1 MRIPPQ
7 GLGGAENNMI
17 EDFFDTVSHNF
28 KNGFKT
34 AAGEYS
40 PLNLAYIG
48 DAVFEIFV
56 RTMVI
61 EKGNMSVNKLHGM
74 SKKFVNAKA
83 QAEMF
88 DRIKDVVTQEEL
100 AVLKR
105 GRNAKS
111 FTSAKNASVVDYRH
125 ATGLEALFGYL
136 YIKGENERLAEIFNM
151 CIEKETLF

>member
-1 MRIPPQ
+1 
-7 GLGGAENNMI
+7 MI
-17 EDFFDTVSHNF
+17 EKFFDSVSD
-28 KNGFKT
+28 GFKIN
-34 AAGEYS
+34 ANEYS

-48 DAVFEIFV
+48 DAVFEVFV

-61 EKGNMSVNKLHGM
+61 KNGNMPVNKLHKTAK
-74 SKKFVNAKA
+74 SFVNAKS

-88 DRIKDVVTQEEL
+88 EKIKDSVNEEEL

-111 FTSAKNASVVDYRH
+111 FTSAKNASIIDYRC

-136 YIKGENERLAEIFNM
+136 FIKGDIKRLKEIFDL
-151 CIEKETLF
+151 CIEKES

>member
-1 MRIPPQ
+1 MY
-7 GLGGAENNMI
+7 ES
-17 EDFFDTVSHNF
+17 FFDTISHNL
-28 KNGFKT
+28 KNGFKIK
-34 AAGEYS
+34 ANEYS

-48 DAVFEIFV
+48 DAVFEVFV

-61 EKGNMSVNKLHGM
+61 ENGNMPVSKLHKI
-74 SKKFVNAKA
+74 SKEFVNAKA

-88 DRIKDVVTQEEL
+88 EKIKDRVTPEEL

-111 FTSAKNASVVDYRH
+111 FTSAKNASITDYRH

-151 CIEKETLF
+151 CIEKEILS

>member
-1 MRIPPQ
+1 MV
-7 GLGGAENNMI
+7 
-17 EDFFDTVSHNF
+17 EDFFDEILKNDVNGEF
-28 KNGFKT
+28 KIS
-34 AAGEYS
+34 AREYS

-56 RTMVI
+56 RTMVL
-61 EKGNMSVNKLHGM
+61 KNGNMPVNQLHKI
-74 SKKFVNAKA
+74 SKTFVNAKA

-88 DRIKDVVTQEEL
+88 EKIKDKVTDEEL

-111 FTSAKNASVVDYRH
+111 FTSAKNASITDYRH

-136 YIKGENERLAEIFNM
+136 YIKGDSKRLIEIFNM
-151 CIEKETLF
+151 CIEKEI

>member
-1 MRIPPQ
+1 M
-7 GLGGAENNMI
+7 AES
-17 EDFFDTVSHNF
+17 FFDTVSHNL
-28 KNGFKT
+28 KNGFKIQ
-34 AAGEYS
+34 ANEYS

-48 DAVFEIFV
+48 DAVFEVFV
-56 RTMVI
+56 RTMVL
-61 EKGNMSVNKLHGM
+61 ENGNMPVNKLHKI
-74 SKKFVNAKA
+74 SKGFVNAKA

-88 DRIKDVVTQEEL
+88 EKIKDRVTPEEL

-111 FTSAKNASVVDYRH
+111 FTSAKNASITDYRH

-151 CIEKETLF
+151 CIEKEILF

>member
-1 MRIPPQ
+1 MT
-7 GLGGAENNMI
+7 ET
-17 EDFFDTVSHNF
+17 FFNSISSDLKINA
-28 KNGFKT
+28 N
-34 AAGEYS
+34 EYS

-61 EKGNMSVNKLHGM
+61 KNGNMPVNKLHKA
-74 SKKFVNAKA
+74 SKDFVNAKA
-83 QAEMF
+83 QAGMF
-88 DRIKDVVTQEEL
+88 EKIKDSVTTEEL

-111 FTSAKNASVVDYRH
+111 FTAAKNASIIDYRY

-136 YIKGENERLAEIFNM
+136 YIKGDIKRLNEIFNM
-151 CIEKETLF
+151 CVEKEI